1 MRKHLA
7 KTAGSLK
14 NSASRLALRLLKTF
28 RRAENDPEDS
38 RPDLDHDHNQA
49 PSRDRRHRKLPFGK
63 RRRRAADRRW
73 GLADTVPDSLD
84 NVKKRDSVKKNATP
98 PAPAPHQGPF

>member
-28 RRAENDPEDS
+28 RRAENDLEHPHPE
-38 RPDLDHDHNQA
+38 LGHDHAQS
-49 PSRDRRHRKLPFGK
+49 PSRDRRRRKLLFGK

-73 GLADTVPDSLD
+73 GLADTAADSLD
-84 NVKKRDSVKKNATP
+84 NVKKPDRAQKSAAPPP
-98 PAPAPHQGPF
+98 PAPR